1 MIRPA
6 SLFIGLRYTRA
17 KRRNHFVSFISLVS
31 MIGIALGVA
40 ALITVLSVMN
50 GFDYQ
55 IGKQLFSFAPAVTVT
70 TNANISK
77 NWPELS
83 KKLSA
88 YPDVIG
94 AAPFIS
100 GKGMLTNEGLVS
112 GVETLGVLPA
122 QEIKVSELPKHM
134 VAGTFSSLKPGTFN
148 MVIGSKLAS
157 SLGLI
162 VGNKVSLLTPQ
173 TTSTPFGIMPRY
185 RQFTVTGIFTT
196 GSGFGFDS
204 GVAYINMKD
213 ARRLYLSGQSVAGMH
228 LRLKNIYEAQ
238 TVANKIEDTLPGN
251 YFVSNWTQVYGSLF
265 KALAMEKTMMF
276 VILLLIVGVAAFNL
290 VSTLM
295 MTVNDKRADIAV
307 LRTLGASP
315 KNILMIFVVQ
325 GALVGMIGVLIG
337 VIGGVILALNATDIV
352 NWIQHAFGV
361 QFLSSSVYFVD
372 FLPSRLQWSDV
383 VTISLWAW
391 GLSIVATLYP
401 AWVGSKTQPAEA
413 LRYE

>member
-31 MIGIALGVA
+31 IIGIALGVA

-55 IGKQLFSFAPAVTVT
+55 MRQQLFSFEPAVTVT
-70 TNANISK
+70 TNDNISQT
-77 NWPELS
+77 WRQLS
-83 KKLSA
+83 KKLGA
-88 YPDVIG
+88 YPDVTG
-94 AAPFIS
+94 TAPFVS

-112 GVETLGVLPA
+112 GVETLGVLPS
-122 QEIKVSELPKHM
+122 QESKVSELPKHM
-134 VAGTFSSLKPGTFN
+134 VVGKFSSLKPGIFN
-148 MVIGSKLAS
+148 MVIGSKLAT

-185 RQFTVTGIFTT
+185 RQFTVSGVFTT
-196 GSGFGFDS
+196 GSGFGFDTS
-204 GVAYINMKD
+204 VAYINMKD
-213 ARRLYLSGQSVAGMH
+213 AERLYLSGQSVGGLH
-228 LRLKNIYEAQ
+228 LRLKNIYQAQ
-238 TVANKIEDTLPGN
+238 EVTNKIQKSLPMN
-251 YFVSNWTQVYGSLF
+251 YFVSNWTQTYGALF

-290 VSTLM
+290 VATLM
-295 MTVNDKRADIAV
+295 MTVNDKRGDIAV

-315 KNILMIFVVQ
+315 RNILMIFVVQ

-337 VIGGVILALNATDIV
+337 VVGGVLLALNATDIV
-352 NWIQHAFGV
+352 NWVQHTFGV
-361 QFLSSSVYFVD
+361 QFLSSSVYFVN
-372 FLPSRLQWSDV
+372 FLPSRLQWTDV
-383 VTISLWAW
+383 LNISLWAW
-391 GLSIVATLYP
+391 GLSIIATLYP